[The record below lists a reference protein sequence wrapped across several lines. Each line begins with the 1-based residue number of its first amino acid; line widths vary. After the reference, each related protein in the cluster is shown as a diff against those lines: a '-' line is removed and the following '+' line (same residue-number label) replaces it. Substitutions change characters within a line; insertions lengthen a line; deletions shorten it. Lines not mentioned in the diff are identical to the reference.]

1 MDWDEREILGT
12 LLCVCEG
19 ICIVGGVIFGFG
31 IAGIGGAILAGI
43 IGILLG
49 VLLWLLLTFL
59 WRCAFRIVP
68 VVLILFVIILLI
80 ELLWGIGRP
89 M

>member
-12 LLCVCEG
+12 LLGECEG
-19 ICIVGGVIFGFG
+19 ICIVGGIFWGFG
-31 IAGIGGAILAGI
+31 IAGIGGAILGGI
-43 IGILLG
+43 IGIFLG
-49 VLLWLLLTFL
+49 VLLWLSLSFL

-68 VVLILFVIILLI
+68 FVLILCAIVLLI
-80 ELLWGIGRP
+80 WVLWGIGRP